1 MKPSVASLHDLKMK
15 YHSVVSAGQL
25 LCTLAAALLASSSVD
40 AFAIN
45 PSLTKKPTSRVS
57 LWSTPGPFE
66 IKKLP
71 KEFGDVTGGIPL
83 PEGADRGPRLGL
95 LSNSDYETVF
105 FVDGNMDVTALRKI
119 RNIDERPGLKL
130 FSKEVKD
137 PADYGA
143 LRIPRNNKSVL
154 YVLDGKTIFEFHSKD
169 GKKDGFEKKYKMKEK
184 FQKYPF
190 DRVDAAFS
198 VGEKVYFFCEDNY
211 AEYEITIIDDSN
223 EYDIEFETRFIER
236 RKIKDEN
243 SPFKAIPTDER
254 ISAVITDPKSRFAF
268 FFTGKKYFKYKLD
281 QLTLITP
288 GLMSPGSPLDELRFN
303 KCPLID
309 PKSPIPQDFFPLT
322 SADYESGLDRKAQFL
337 EEKTFADSVVL
348 SDDFQLGLRYRDV
361 DIADTF
367 EKDALT
373 GATIKPVYPGMDDKN
388 PFWKEMEEVVK
399 AQKLRRENKKVT
411 KGGADEA
418 SKLNIWPDLW
428 YERKMSTLNPWG
440 ENNPAKD
447 LTLELVAKS
456 VGTDF
461 SNYHQLT
468 LLKTFTK
475 YLVKKESDLNNPQK
489 IQLADDIGGSIRSV
503 NDFIGEEVRMSVI
516 NTWSLEAVALVNF
529 FLKWNYGV
537 PRPEEV
543 AWQIFNDDDN
553 DGVPSDL
560 IEAIK
565 EMRLKNAADF
575 TAYENGSPTHPSFPA
590 MHSAGS
596 TCSLWIPTLYDI
608 SDDQYLQ
615 TLRMDYAVAYART
628 IAGVHYRQDN
638 LAGLNAG
645 QRIIRE
651 QLPKFLSEQYGY
663 DEDKVRKKVRHLS
676 FDWKKVEFTESD
688 CKIPVVTERDEEGT
702 ATKTKLISYK
712 EFRKRSKRISFE

>member
-1 MKPSVASLHDLKMK
+1 MK

-57 LWSTPGPFE
+57 LWTTPKPVHDSKIERYE
-66 IKKLP
+66 IEKLP
-71 KEFGDVTGGIPL
+71 KGFGDVTGAIPL
-83 PEGADRGPRLGL
+83 PEEKSKGPVRLGL
-95 LSNSDYETVF
+95 LSNSDHETVF
-105 FVDGNMDVTALRKI
+105 FFVDDKKEVKALQNI
-119 RNIDERPGLKL
+119 RNIDERPGLKH

-143 LRIPRNNKSVL
+143 LRIPRNNKSIL
-154 YVLDGKTIFEFHSKD
+154 YVIDGKTIFEFLLKDDKKD
-169 GKKDGFEKKYKMKEK
+169 GGFEKKYKMKEK

-198 VGEKVYFFCEDNY
+198 VGKKVYFFCAPEY
-211 AEYEITIIDDSN
+211 AEYEITRIDDSN
-223 EYDIEFETRFIER
+223 EDDIEFETRFIER

-243 SPFKAIPTDER
+243 SPFKAIPTDEK
-254 ISAVITDPKSRFAF
+254 ISAVITDPKSGFAF
-268 FFTGKKYFKYKLD
+268 FFTGREYFKYELER
-281 QLTLITP
+281 LIPP
-288 GLMSPGSPLDELRFN
+288 GPQPGAQPGPPLDELRFN
-303 KCPLID
+303 KFPPID
-309 PKSPIPQDFFPLT
+309 PESVIVQDFFPLT
-322 SADYESGLDRKAQFL
+322 STDYESGLDGKAKFL
-337 EEKTFADSVVL
+337 KEQTFADSVVL

-373 GATIKPVYPGMDDKN
+373 GATVKPVYPGMGDKN
-388 PFWKEMEEVVK
+388 PFWNEMEEVVK
-399 AQKLRRENKKVT
+399 AQKLRLENKKVT

-428 YERKMSTLNPWG
+428 YDRKMSTLNPWG
-440 ENNPAKD
+440 ENSPAEE

-468 LLKTFTK
+468 LLKTFTSN
-475 YLVKKESDLNNPQK
+475 LVGKESDLNNSQK
-489 IQLADDIGGSIRSV
+489 IQLADDIGGSSRSF

-516 NTWSLEAVALVNF
+516 NAWSLEAVAPVNF

-543 AWQIFNDDDN
+543 AWQIFNDNN

-560 IEAIK
+560 IKAIK
-565 EMRLKNAADF
+565 AMKLENAADF

-590 MHSAGS
+590 MHSAAS
-596 TCSLWIPTLYDI
+596 TCSLWIPALYDI
-608 SDDQYLQ
+608 SDEQYLQ

-628 IAGVHYRQDN
+628 VAGVHYPQDN

-651 QLPKFLSEQYGY
+651 KLPKFLSEQYGY
-663 DEDKVRKKVRHLS
+663 DEDEVREKVRHLS
-676 FDWKKVEFTESD
+676 FDWKKVEFEKDD
-688 CKIPVVTERDEEGT
+688 CEIPVVTERDEDGT
-702 ATKTKLISYK
+702 AMKTKLMSYK
-712 EFRKRSKRISFE
+712 EFRNRKREELDW